1 MMQKFP
7 SEVHDQLGWYVYRL
21 VDPRNGHTFY
31 VGKGKGDRVFQHA
44 NGALKPNEDEEK
56 DLMTDLKIDTI
67 RAIKRDNQKVIELI
81 HRHGIETGAI
91 AFEIEAAL
99 IDAYPGLTNLVGGH
113 ASAQN
118 GCRTVHQIVEAYAA
132 KELVPEEP
140 LILIFIG
147 RALDEGRDVYN
158 AVRAAWRMSKGN
170 AEKYKLVLAYDVSGI
185 VRGAYRPERWFP
197 ATQLNFPFL
206 PHDLPKRIGF
216 VGTEA
221 NDVKDRYL
229 GRKVPPRPKG
239 SMTPFR
245 YIGDEK
251 IGVAEQRA
259 P

>member
-1 MMQKFP
+1 MHKFP
-7 SEVHDQLGWYVYRL
+7 LEVHNHLGWYVYRL

-44 NGALKPNEDEEK
+44 AGELKADASADKE
-56 DLMTDLKIDTI
+56 LMTDLKLDTI
-67 RAIKRDNQKVIELI
+67 RAIKRDNLRVIELI
-81 HRHGIETGAI
+81 HRHGIETEAI

-147 RALDEGRDVYN
+147 RTLDEGRDVYN

-185 VRGAYRPERWFP
+185 VRGAYRPERWLP
-197 ATQLNFPFL
+197 ATQCNFPFL
-206 PHDLPKRIGF
+206 PQDLPERIGF
-216 VGTEA
+216 IGMEA

-245 YIGDEK
+245 YLGDEK
-251 IGVAEQRA
+251 VGMAEQGT